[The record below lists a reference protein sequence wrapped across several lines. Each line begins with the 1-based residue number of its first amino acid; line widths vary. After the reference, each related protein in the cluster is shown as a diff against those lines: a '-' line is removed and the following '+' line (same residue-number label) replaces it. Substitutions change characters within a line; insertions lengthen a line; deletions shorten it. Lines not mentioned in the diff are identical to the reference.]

1 MATEHNHRNNDRRR
15 GLIMKMF
22 TKVVAMLVGP
32 ATALLLSVGLA
43 STATAKPRP
52 ADPRPH

>member
-1 MATEHNHRNNDRRR
+1 
-15 GLIMKMF
+15 MKMF
-22 TKVVAMLVGP
+22 TKVVAMLVGL
-32 ATALLLSVGLA
+32 ANALLLSVGLA